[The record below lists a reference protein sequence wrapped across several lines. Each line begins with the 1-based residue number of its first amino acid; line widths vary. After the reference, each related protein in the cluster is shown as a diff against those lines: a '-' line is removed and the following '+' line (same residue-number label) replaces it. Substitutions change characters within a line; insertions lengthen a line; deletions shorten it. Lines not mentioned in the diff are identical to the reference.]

1 MDIFIPDNTD
11 QRFVIADGAAALLEG
26 SAPHF
31 RPESAPKQTA
41 PAARLR
47 STERSVVV
55 NGVELVYE
63 RLGRRE
69 DPAIILIMGLGGQ
82 LLSWPLALCEALV
95 REGYQVIRFD
105 NRDSGLSSKFDH
117 CASPGMLRML
127 RAHSFGHGLDAPYRL
142 EHMASDT
149 IGLMD
154 RLQLDD
160 AHIVGVSMGGMIAQ
174 ILAARYPHRVKSLV
188 SMMSTSGAPDLPGPS
203 LKLRLRLARQ
213 RATEPHAALA
223 DAVRS
228 IALVGSPGYP
238 RTLEELERTLMPQIE
253 RGISPDGTLR
263 QLAAILVSGS
273 REKLL
278 PHVQAPTLIL
288 HGEADRL
295 VPVAAAHDLLQRIPH
310 ARGDIVPGL
319 GHDLPPSAIPRM
331 TESLIT
337 HLRRASGY
345 HA

>member
-1 MDIFIPDNTD
+1 MDIFVPDRAA
-11 QRFVIADGAAALLEG
+11 QGFVTADGTAALLDG
-26 SAPHF
+26 SVAHVQTDRAHAPLAS
-31 RPESAPKQTA
+31 PPK
-41 PAARLR
+41 LR

-63 RLGRRE
+63 RLGRQ
-69 DPAIILIMGLGGQ
+69 DAPAIILIMGLGGQ

-105 NRDSGLSSKFDH
+105 NRDAGLSTKFDH
-117 CASPGMLRML
+117 CGAPSMLRML
-127 RAHSFGHGLDAPYRL
+127 GAPSFGEGLDAPLRL
-142 EHMASDT
+142 GQMAADT
-149 IGLMD
+149 VGLMD
-154 RLQLDD
+154 RLKLED
-160 AHIVGVSMGGMIAQ
+160 AHIVGISMGGMIAQ

-213 RATEPHAALA
+213 RATEPRAALA

-238 RTLEELERTLMPQIE
+238 RTLDELERTLMPQIE

-273 REKLL
+273 REALL
-278 PHVQAPTLIL
+278 PRIQAPTLIL

-295 VPVAAAHDLLQRIPH
+295 VPVAAAHDLLSRIPH
-310 ARGDIVPGL
+310 AHGDIVPGL
-319 GHDLPPSAIPRM
+319 GHDLPPSALPRM
-331 TESLIT
+331 TDSLIA
-337 HLRRASGY
+337 HLRRSSEY
-345 HA
+345 HG